1 MTKKILILP
10 GDGVGPEIVAQAEK
24 VLLFLIEQGKL
35 SVKLEHGLIGGC
47 AIDETG
53 SPLPD
58 ETLKKARH
66 SAAYTFY

>member
-35 SVKLEHGLIGGC
+35 SVKLEHG
-47 AIDETG
+47 
-53 SPLPD
+53 
-58 ETLKKARH
+58 
-66 SAAYTFY
+66 